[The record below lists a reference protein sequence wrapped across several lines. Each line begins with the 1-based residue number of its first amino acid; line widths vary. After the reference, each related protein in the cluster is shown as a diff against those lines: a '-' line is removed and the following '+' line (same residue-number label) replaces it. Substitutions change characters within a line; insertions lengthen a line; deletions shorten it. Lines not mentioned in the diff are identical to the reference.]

1 MVISIFFLTFAI
13 EIKKQL
19 KIMIKKN
26 IRYIVDF
33 DSIEKKDSIIFGFEV
48 GMSLTNDKEL
58 RQELFEK
65 MSSIMTQHNNTEIE
79 AAIDGI
85 AHTGL
90 ANIGFHVFSTE
101 DFDVFTME

>member
-1 MVISIFFLTFAI
+1 MV
-13 EIKKQL
+13 
-19 KIMIKKN
+19 KKN

-33 DSIEKKDSIIFGFEV
+33 DSIEKKDSIVFGFEV

-58 RQELFEK
+58 RQALFEK

-79 AAIDGI
+79 TAIDGI
-85 AHTGL
+85 AYVGL

-101 DFDVFTME
+101 DFEVLTME

>member
-1 MVISIFFLTFAI
+1 MVNSDFFRTFASTI
-13 EIKKQL
+13 KQL
-19 KIMIKKN
+19 KVMVKKN

-33 DSIEKKDSIIFGFEV
+33 DSLEKKDSIVFGFEV
-48 GMSLTNDKEL
+48 GMSLTNNKEL

-79 AAIDGI
+79 TAIDGI
-85 AHTGL
+85 ANTGI

-101 DFDVFTME
+101 DFEVFITE